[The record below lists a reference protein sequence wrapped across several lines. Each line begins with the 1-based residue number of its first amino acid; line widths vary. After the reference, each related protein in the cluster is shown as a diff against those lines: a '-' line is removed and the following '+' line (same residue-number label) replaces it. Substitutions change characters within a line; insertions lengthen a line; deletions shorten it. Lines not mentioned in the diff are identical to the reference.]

1 MEIDKSYYM
10 INKLKLILVT
20 ILYLMVNLLSNNV
33 ISQTENT
40 YENLLV
46 LYVNEDYKNCFNKSL
61 KYTVKDKTK
70 KDPLPYLF
78 ASKASYEMSQDH
90 KYTEEFPKARKTAL
104 SYAAKYRKK
113 DKEYLFKEDAE
124 EFLNDF
130 KINIIEELENY
141 LQEGTDKTYSKAVGL
156 TKKTCDIDPDD
167 IGAKLLYSILC
178 TITKNKTNAKEYLKL
193 CIPKL
198 EEYEKNKFSLKYMS
212 ESQQLFLRYAI
223 MEYAK
228 YYKEKDAAK
237 SKKMMEYGKPLFY
250 EENDFSKIEYNM
262 DYKFL
267 FDDFK

>member
-1 MEIDKSYYM
+1 MKIDKSYYM
-10 INKLKLILVT
+10 LNKSNLLMLV
-20 ILYLMVNLLSNNV
+20 ILYFMANLITVNI
-33 ISQTENT
+33 ISQTDNT

-78 ASKASYEMSQDH
+78 ASKACYEMSQDH

-124 EFLNDF
+124 EFINGF

-141 LQEGTDKTYSKAVGL
+141 LQEGTEKTYSKAVGL
-156 TKKTCDIDPDD
+156 TKKTCAIDPDD
-167 IGAKLLYSILC
+167 YGAKLLYSVLC
-178 TITKNKTNAKEYLKL
+178 IITKNKTNAKEYLKI

-198 EEYEKNKFSLKYMS
+198 EEYEKNKFSLKYMT

-223 MEYAK
+223 MEYTE
-228 YYKEKDAAK
+228 YYKEKDASK

-250 EENDFSKIEYNM
+250 EENEFSKIEFNM